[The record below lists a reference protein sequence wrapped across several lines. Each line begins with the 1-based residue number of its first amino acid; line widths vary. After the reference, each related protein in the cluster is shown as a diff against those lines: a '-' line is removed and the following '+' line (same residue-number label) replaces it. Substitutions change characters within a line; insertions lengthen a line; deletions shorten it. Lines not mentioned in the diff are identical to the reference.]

1 MSDRLPVHVD
11 PLTLAD
17 RGRALSGAVPVS
29 ACRRLVHWLDSDEGE
44 FAVDLHFGRDEN
56 RRRVLTGR
64 VRGEVMLTCQRC
76 LGAFAQD
83 LDLPI
88 GVVLVDSEAEAET
101 LPEEVDALVVGASA
115 TMHTVDMIEDDL
127 ILALPLIAKCPDASG
142 CQPAVEVFD
151 SERMSGQDAGTQR
164 PFADLDDP
172 DDTDNS

>member
-1 MSDRLPVHVD
+1 MPERLPVHVD

-17 RGRALSGAVPVS
+17 RGRALSGTVPVS

-44 FAVDLHFGRDEN
+44 LAVELQFGRDEHK
-56 RRRVLTGR
+56 RRVLTGR
-64 VRGEVMLTCQRC
+64 VSGRVMLTCQRC
-76 LGAFAQD
+76 LGAYGLD

-101 LPEEVDALVVGASA
+101 LPEEVDALVLGDGA

-127 ILALPLIAKCPDASG
+127 ILALPLIAKCPDSSG
-142 CQPAVEVFD
+142 CVPAVEIFD

-172 DDTDNS
+172 DNADNS

>member
-1 MSDRLPVHVD
+1 MHVD

-17 RGRALSGAVPVS
+17 RGRALTGSVPVS
-29 ACRRLVHWLDSDEGE
+29 ACRRLGHWLASDEGE
-44 FAVDLHFGRDEN
+44 FTVDLQFGRDEN
-56 RRRVLTGR
+56 NRRVLTGR
-64 VRGEVMLTCQRC
+64 VQGRVNLTCQRC
-76 LGAFAQD
+76 LGTYGLD

-101 LPEEVDALVVGASA
+101 LPEEVDALVVGDSA

-127 ILALPLIAKCPDASG
+127 ILALPLIAKCPDLSG
-142 CQPAVEVFD
+142 CVPAVEVFD

-172 DDTDNS
+172 DDAENS

>member
-1 MSDRLPVHVD
+1 MHVD
-11 PLTLAD
+11 PLTMAD

-29 ACRRLVHWLDSDEGE
+29 ACRRLTHWLESDEGE
-44 FAVDLHFGRDEN
+44 FAVDLQFGRDEN
-56 RRRVLTGR
+56 QRRVLTGR
-64 VRGEVMLTCQRC
+64 VRGPVKLTCQRC
-76 LGAFAQD
+76 LGAFALD

-101 LPEEVDALVVGASA
+101 LPEELDALVVGDGA

-127 ILALPLIAKCPDASG
+127 ILALPLIAKCPDSSG
-142 CQPAVEVFD
+142 CVPAVEVFD

-164 PFADLDDP
+164 PFADLDDA

>member
-1 MSDRLPVHVD
+1 MHVD

-17 RGRALSGAVPVS
+17 RGRALSGVVPVS
-29 ACRRLVHWLDSDEGE
+29 ACKRLVHWLDSDEGE
-44 FAVDLHFGRDEN
+44 FAVELQFGRDES

-64 VRGEVMLTCQRC
+64 VRGRVMLTCQRC
-76 LGAFAQD
+76 LGAFGLD

-101 LPEEVDALVVGASA
+101 LPEEVDALVVGDGA

-127 ILALPLIAKCPDASG
+127 ILALPLIAKCPDSSG
-142 CQPAVEVFD
+142 CEPAVEIFD
-151 SERMSGQDAGTQR
+151 SERISGQDAGSQR

-172 DDTDNS
+172 DDADNS